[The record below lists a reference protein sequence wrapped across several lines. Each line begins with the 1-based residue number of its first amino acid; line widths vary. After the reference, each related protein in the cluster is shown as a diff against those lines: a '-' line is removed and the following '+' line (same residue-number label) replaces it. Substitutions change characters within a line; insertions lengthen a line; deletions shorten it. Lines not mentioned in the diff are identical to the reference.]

1 MLRLTGGYEGLL
13 FEYVHIKPGSCRVKE
28 GDTVSQGQHL
38 CDSGDVGFC
47 PSPHLHI
54 QAHAPGSDH
63 RTAPTVPFRMR
74 AAASGEAYHPRAGRM
89 YNADGPVT
97 EDTALYGL
105 PAAQPARAG
114 EDVSTADADNV
125 KHAAGEPKAGL
136 VEPEQ
141 MSVTALKALLRSR
154 GVDISNAVEKEDL
167 CRKVRASHPGPRR

>member
-1 MLRLTGGYEGLL
+1 MLRLTGDYEGLL

-47 PSPHLHI
+47 PSPHLHV

-74 AAASGEAYHPRAGRM
+74 AAASGEAYHPRAGLM

-97 EDTALYGL
+97 EDAALYGL
-105 PAAQPARAG
+105 AAQPARAG
-114 EDVSTADADNV
+114 ENVSSEDAGNA
-125 KHAAGEPKAGL
+125 KHAAEQPEAGL
-136 VEPEQ
+136 VEPEE

-167 CRKVRASHPGPRR
+167 CRKVRASHPTAHR